1 MVLHRKM
8 NLPTLSRILFI
19 VLFISVVPGIGF
31 CQEEDFQSGLFF
43 SSHEVIQD
51 RRTSLKL
58 TPQKPLTFKN
68 GFSIDFD
75 AKFRTG
81 DGHYGYIFRIIC
93 NDESNIDFVANLA
106 SPSANFW
113 LVYKDRILF
122 TIKWEDIPQ
131 GEFNQWI
138 NMKFLLDPIKRSL
151 ILSLNGKEYGSSEP
165 EIAQLT
171 KFNIIFGACREKK
184 FFSTD
189 VSPMSLKEIKIK
201 DSKDQ
206 FIKYWKLS
214 KHKNTVVLDEI
225 THDAAIVE
233 NPNWIIDKH
242 VRWRKVKELEMDSIW
257 GITSD
262 MKTGRIFLVDNK
274 ALYTINSASYT
285 TDTIYFKKGS
295 PYHALDRQVIFH
307 PASGGIW
314 SYSFYNNEVSKF
326 SFKTNEWSL
335 NQKATKEPDYW
346 HHNKFISPLDGTLV
360 TLFGYG
366 HYSYKST
373 INRYNDSLNIWLQ
386 DDKSNQIQ
394 PRYLSS
400 TGFLDNQTVLV
411 FGGYGSKSGRQE
423 LSPKF
428 YYDLNTLSLSN
439 FSYKKLWDIEGFD
452 IPLVP
457 CDALVPDL
465 TSGYIYTMMYN
476 RLNYSTSLFL
486 ARLNLDK
493 PEIQFFDDS
502 ISYKFLDTES
512 WCTLLHNR
520 QTSELIA
527 ITQNKKDISFFS
539 IAYPPLLN
547 SEIHQEDYVKNFPL
561 KTISSIFL
569 VVMISGG
576 FFFFFYKNKRKG
588 EKKYKFHE
596 HATIDSIPVLQR
608 KAESAIYFLG
618 GFQIF
623 GKTSNNLT
631 PQLSPTLIH
640 LVVYLLLNSFKNP
653 KGISSGKLDE
663 TIWFDKSEES
673 ARNNRNVNLR
683 KLRSIF
689 ENNIDVK
696 IINEN
701 TFWKIIIGENV
712 YCDYLEVQSLLK
724 QAKMQPLRK
733 DEIYKLLGILNFG
746 EFLPNIQSPW
756 CDKFKA
762 SFSADLIS
770 TLEHL
775 IDLPDNNADFNLR
788 YHLAESILSYDP
800 LNEYA
805 ITVKCSSLYKLGKP
819 GLAKTVYDSFCMEY
833 KNILGSVF
841 STEFNHLIK

>member
-1 MVLHRKM
+1 MYL
-8 NLPTLSRILFI
+8 LTIIRILLI
-19 VLFISVVPGIGF
+19 VLLIFAVPEIGF
-31 CQEEDFQSGLFF
+31 CQEEDIQSGLFF

-58 TPQKPLTFKN
+58 TPQKPLLFNN
-68 GFSIDFD
+68 GFSVDFD
-75 AKFRTG
+75 TKFRTG

-93 NDESNIDFVANLA
+93 NDESNIDLVANLA

-122 TIKWEDIPQ
+122 TIQWEDIPQ
-131 GEFNQWI
+131 GDFNQWI
-138 NMKFLLDPIKRSL
+138 NMKFSLDPIKKSL
-151 ILSLNGKEYGSSEP
+151 ILSLNGKEYDSLEP

-171 KFNIIFGACREKK
+171 KFKIIFGACREKK
-184 FFSTD
+184 FFTTD

-206 FIKYWKLS
+206 LIKYWKLS
-214 KHKNTVVLDEI
+214 KHKNTAVLDEI
-225 THDAAIVE
+225 TQDAAVVE
-233 NPNWIIDKH
+233 NPTWVIDKH
-242 VRWRKVKELEMDSIW
+242 VRWRKVNEWKMDSIF

-262 MKTGRIFLVDNK
+262 MKTGRIFLVDDK
-274 ALYTINSASYT
+274 AIYTINSVSYT
-285 TDTIYFKKGS
+285 IDTIYFKKGS
-295 PYHALDRQVIFH
+295 PFHALNRQVIFH
-307 PASGGIW
+307 PSSGGIW

-326 SFKTNEWSL
+326 DFRTNEWSL

-366 HYSYKST
+366 HYLYKST
-373 INRYNDSLNIWLQ
+373 VNRYDDSRKIWVQ
-386 DDKSNQIQ
+386 DDRSDQIH

-428 YYDLNTLSLSN
+428 YYDLNVLSLSN
-439 FSYKKLWDIEGFD
+439 FSIKKIYEIEGFD
-452 IPLVP
+452 TPLVP

-465 TSGYIYTMMYN
+465 TNGYVYTLMYN
-476 RLNYSTSLFL
+476 RLNYSTSLHL
-486 ARLNLDK
+486 VRLNLNK

-520 QTSELIA
+520 QSSELIA
-527 ITQNKKDISFFS
+527 ITQNEKNISFFS
-539 IAYPPLLN
+539 IAYPPLTN
-547 SEIHQEDYVKNFPL
+547 SEVYQEDYANNLPL

-569 VVMISGG
+569 LIMATGG
-576 FFFFFYKNKRKG
+576 IFFFFYKNKG
-588 EKKYKFHE
+588 EEKKFRFHE
-596 HATIDSIPVLQR
+596 HATIDPVPILQR
-608 KAESAIYFLG
+608 RADSAIYFLG
-618 GFQIF
+618 GFQMY
-623 GKTSNNLT
+623 GKTSHNLT
-631 PQLSPTLIH
+631 TQLSPTLIQ
-640 LVVYLLLNSFKNP
+640 LIVYLLLNSFKNQ

-663 TIWFDKSEES
+663 TIWFDKSEDS

-683 KLRSIF
+683 KLRSIL

-696 IINEN
+696 IVNEN
-701 TFWKIIIGENV
+701 TFWKIFIGENV

-724 QAKMQPLRK
+724 QAKIQPLTK
-733 DEIYKLLGILNFG
+733 DEVYKLLGILNFG
-746 EFLPNIQSPW
+746 ELLPNIQNPW

-762 SFSADLIS
+762 SFSADMIA

-775 IDLPDNNADFNLR
+775 MDLPDNIADFNLR
-788 YHLAESILSYDP
+788 YHIAESILSIDL

-805 ITVKCSSLYKLGKP
+805 IAVKCSSLYKLGKP
-819 GLAKTVYDSFCMEY
+819 GLAKTVFDSFCMEY
-833 KNILGSVF
+833 KNVLGSVYP
-841 STEFNHLIK
+841 TDYKHLIK

>member
-1 MVLHRKM
+1 M
-8 NLPTLSRILFI
+8 NLTLIRILLI
-19 VLFISVVPGIGF
+19 VLSISVVPGVGF
-31 CQEEDFQSGLFF
+31 CQEEDIQSGLFF

-58 TPQKPLTFKN
+58 TPQKPLIFNN
-68 GFSIDFD
+68 GFSVDFD

-93 NDESNIDFVANLA
+93 NDETNIDFVANLA
-106 SPSANFW
+106 SPTANFW

-138 NMKFLLDPIKRSL
+138 AMKFFLDPVNQRL
-151 ILSLNGKEYGSSEP
+151 TLSLNGKEYDSSEP

-171 KFNIIFGACREKK
+171 KFNIVFGACREKK

-201 DSKDQ
+201 NSRDQ
-206 FIKYWKLS
+206 VIKYWKLS
-214 KHKNTVVLDEI
+214 KHKNTAVLDEI
-225 THDAAIVE
+225 AHDAAIVE
-233 NPNWIIDKH
+233 NPEWVIDKH
-242 VRWRKVKELEMDSIW
+242 VRWRKITEMETDSIF

-262 MKTGRIFLVDNK
+262 MKTGRIFLVDDK
-274 ALYTINSASYT
+274 AVYTINTTSFT
-285 TDTIYFKKGS
+285 TDTIYYKNGS
-295 PYHALDRQVIFH
+295 PYHALDRQIIYH
-307 PASGGIW
+307 PPTGSIW

-326 SFKTNEWSL
+326 NFKTNGWSL
-335 NQKATKEPDYW
+335 NQKVTREPDYW
-346 HHNKFISPLDGTLV
+346 HHNKFISPLDETLV

-373 INRYNDSLNIWLQ
+373 INRYDDSRNMWIQ
-386 DDKSNQIQ
+386 DDKSDQID

-400 TGFLDNQTVLV
+400 IGLIDNQTAIV

-428 YYDLNTLSLSN
+428 YYDLNVLSLSN
-439 FSYKKLWDIEGFD
+439 YSFKKLWEIEGFD
-452 IPLVP
+452 KPMVP

-465 TSGYIYTMMYN
+465 TSGYIYTLMYN
-476 RLNYSTSLFL
+476 RLNFSTSLFL
-486 ARLNLDK
+486 TRLNLNN

-527 ITQNKKDISFFS
+527 ITQNEKNISFFS

-547 SEIHQEDYVKNFPL
+547 SEVYQEDYAKDLPL
-561 KTISSIFL
+561 KTISSMFL
-569 VVMISGG
+569 VVMITGG
-576 FFFFFYKNKRKG
+576 IFFLLYKNKKKK
-588 EKKYKFHE
+588 EVKYKFHE
-596 HATIDSIPVLQR
+596 HASIDPVPVIQR
-608 KAESAIYFLG
+608 RADSAIYFLG
-618 GFQIF
+618 GFQIY
-623 GKTSNNLT
+623 GQTSNNLT
-631 PQLSPTLIH
+631 TQLSPTLIQ
-640 LVVYLLLNSFKNP
+640 LIIYLLLNSFKNQ

-683 KLRSIF
+683 KLRSIL

-696 IINEN
+696 IVNEN
-701 TFWKIIIGENV
+701 TFWKIFIGDNV
-712 YCDYLEVQSLLK
+712 YCDYLEVQSFLK
-724 QAKMQPLRK
+724 QAKIRPLTK

-746 EFLPNIQSPW
+746 EFLPNIQSSW

-762 SFSADLIS
+762 SFSSDLIS

-775 IDLPDNNADFNLR
+775 IDVPGNTTDFNLR

-800 LNEYA
+800 LNEFA
-805 ITVKCSSLYKLGKP
+805 ITVKCSSLCKLGKP
-819 GLAKTVYDSFCMEY
+819 GLAKTVYESFCLEY
-833 KNILGSVF
+833 KSVLGSV
-841 STEFNHLIK
+841 SMKLSRTG